1 MFHINNSSISY
12 ENNEPYIVAELC
24 CNHCGNIDLA
34 KEFILA
40 AKESGAHA
48 IKLQKRNNK
57 KLFTSEA
64 YNRKYDSKNSFA
76 ETYGLHRDVLEFN
89 IEQVKYLFEY
99 TKSLELGFVITP
111 FDLDSFYEIEKNINV
126 DAYKVSSY
134 DFVNLPLIR
143 IILSSGKP
151 VILSTGAQTMEDV
164 ITIYQEA
171 IKINKNICI
180 MQCTSSYPC
189 ALENANLNVID
200 TYRKEM
206 NDIVIGYSGHDADI
220 HGAIA
225 AYCKGA
231 LVIEKHFTLDRKLKG
246 TDNVFSLTP
255 SMLKELT
262 NTLNVLRPSF
272 GSSIKKKMAIEEQAF
287 LKLSKKMV
295 ASRDLSI
302 GHILTNDDIDIKSP
316 GDGLSAIH
324 YDNFIGKTLQKDIKF
339 EEKLSFEHINQVK
352 KTPKDIKDVIVII
365 QARTGSSRAPRKMV
379 KDFCGTTLTDLAIEK
394 VLKSKII
401 PRENFYL
408 AVGDKEL
415 IDIGNKHRV
424 NIFERSE
431 ESVKENSDVKKI
443 YEWHDKL
450 DYKYWIKIN
459 ACQPLLTIET
469 IDRFVEE
476 FLHSDSE
483 GMFAVLKKKN
493 YYWNKEGK
501 MMTPWPKGLNIMN
514 TGVVEHTYEA
524 CHSLFAGS
532 KDQLINGVWT
542 GSFQSKSDP
551 ELFEITSEIEVS
563 DIDYP
568 HEFTLCEIL
577 YQKYLDHE
585 LDL

>member
-1 MFHINNSSISY
+1 MFKINNSVITY
-12 ENNEPYIVAELC
+12 DNNNQYIIAELC
-24 CNHCGNIDLA
+24 CNHCGDVELA
-34 KEFILA
+34 KKFILA
-40 AKESGAHA
+40 AKESGANA
-48 IKLQKRNNK
+48 IKFQKRNNK
-57 KLFTSEA
+57 KLFTSAA
-64 YNRKYDSKNSFA
+64 YNKKYDSKNSFA
-76 ETYGLHRDVLEFN
+76 ETYGLHRDILEFN
-89 IEQVKYLFEY
+89 VEQIKELFDY
-99 TKSLELGFVITP
+99 TKSLDIDFIVTP
-111 FDLDSFYEIEKNINV
+111 FDIDSFKEIEKNINV

-143 IILSSGKP
+143 TILGSGKP
-151 VILSTGAQTMEDV
+151 VILSTGAQCMKDV
-164 ITIYQEA
+164 TKIYQEA

-189 ALENANLNVID
+189 DLKNANLNVID
-200 TYRKEM
+200 TYRKTM
-206 NDIVIGYSGHDADI
+206 KDIIIGYSGHDIDI
-220 HGAIA
+220 QGAIV

-231 LVIEKHFTLDRKLKG
+231 LVIEKHFTLDRSLKG

-255 SMLKELT
+255 PMLKELVD
-262 NTLNVLRPSF
+262 TLEILKPSF
-272 GSSIKKKMAIEEQAF
+272 GSSVKQKMSLEEKAF

-295 ASRDLSI
+295 ASKDLAV
-302 GHILTNDDIDIKSP
+302 GHVLTEDDIDIKSP
-316 GDGLSAIH
+316 GDGLSAIN
-324 YDNFIGKTLQKDIKF
+324 YDYFIGKPLKKSLKF
-339 EEKLSFEHINQVK
+339 EENLSFEHVDSSK
-352 KTPKDIKDVIVII
+352 KIKDINDVIVII
-365 QARTGSSRAPRKMV
+365 QARTGSSRAPGKMIN
-379 KDFCGTTLTDLAIEK
+379 KFCDTTLTDLAIQK

-408 AVGDKEL
+408 TVGDPEL
-415 IDIGNKHRV
+415 IEIGNKYGV
-424 NIFERSE
+424 NIYERSE
-431 ESVKENSDVKKI
+431 ASVKENSDVKKI

-476 FLHSDSE
+476 FLHSESE
-483 GMFAVLKKKN
+483 GMFSVLKKKN
-493 YYWNKEGK
+493 YFWNKEGE
-501 MMTPWPKGLNIMN
+501 MMTPWPEGLNIMN

-542 GSFQSKSDP
+542 GTFQNKSDP

-568 HEFTLCEIL
+568 QEFKLCEIL
-577 YQKYLDHE
+577 YQKYLDHQ